1 MAPVVQLIE
10 HEAYLRVG
18 DFETIFVLSIHCD
31 LTVLH
36 KRRIFDFKYPGINAK
51 SFVKGTCLHIC

>member
-10 HEAYLRVG
+10 QEAYLRVE

-36 KRRIFDFKYPGINAK
+36 KRKIFDFKYPGINAK